1 MVRKTKQEASE
12 TVTILLDAAEREFR
26 QNGVARTTLANVA
39 TAAGMTRGAIYWHFK
54 DKNALFQAM
63 CDRAFL
69 PMQSLLNEIMAASDK
84 DPLDALRQLSVH
96 MLTQVA
102 KNPRQRTVFTI
113 MFHHCE
119 KNDEMAFL
127 ANEMEKRGE
136 CLSKVEKIL
145 QEAVRH
151 GQLPSDTDTSVSVHA
166 MHSYL
171 IGLLHEWLIE
181 PTAYDLERHA
191 EVMIKIFLAG
201 LVANPPRKN

>member
-1 MVRKTKQEASE
+1 MVRKTKQEANE
-12 TVTILLDAAEREFR
+12 TFALLLDAAEREFL
-26 QNGVARTTLANVA
+26 QKGVAHTTLAHVA

-96 MLTQVA
+96 MLTQSA
-102 KNPRQRTVFTI
+102 KNPRQRIVFTI

-119 KNDEMAFL
+119 KNAEMAFL

-136 CLSKVEKIL
+136 CLSRIEKIL
-145 QEAVRH
+145 QEAVMR
-151 GQLPSDTDTSVSVHA
+151 GQLPSDMDTGISVHA
-166 MHSYL
+166 LHSYL
-171 IGLLHEWLIE
+171 IGLLHEWLID
-181 PTAYDLERHA
+181 PSAYDLERHGEA
-191 EVMIKIFLAG
+191 MIKIFLAG